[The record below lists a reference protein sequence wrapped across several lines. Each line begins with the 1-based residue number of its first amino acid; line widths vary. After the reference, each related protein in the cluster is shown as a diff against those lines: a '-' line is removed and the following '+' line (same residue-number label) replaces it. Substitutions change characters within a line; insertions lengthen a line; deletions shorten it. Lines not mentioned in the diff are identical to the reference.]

1 MHGDFQIYAK
11 IKAEILGRT
20 PNAVRAKLREFGINA
35 KNFEKKLGIYIENKT
50 IKKGVRKWQLKK
62 NKWSK
67 C

>member
-50 IKKGVRKWQLKK
+50 IKKGVRK
-62 NKWSK
+62 
-67 C
+67 